1 MPRCFLAVL
10 ATLTA
15 LSSALTDKEK
25 AEKTLHESIK
35 YSNASNCVWP
45 ECAPVCEDCGSK
57 GVGSCMIP
65 GAQMCP
71 WSAKCTLGSCFC
83 RKGYCARGQECK
95 FRTCQLG
102 ARPPKHAVSNSARRL
117 AEFGPDLPYNATAE
131 EWHEF
136 VVGSTKWPFLLLLA
150 GVVMG
155 LLTCGCICGHCA
167 WESPIILLVL
177 CILTVGFISFGV
189 VSRPM
194 RAGNGEVLNPRNMM
208 PEMPQTRAESQTM
221 DLNKDREVSSIPKT
235 GETGNWVYPSP
246 QQFYHA
252 LLRKNKEAEAETMDA
267 VVYAHNVTNE
277 RTPSLLR
284 FVGRQKDLSWGG
296 WWSRLLSYR
305 GVPFDRH
312 DWFID
317 RCGQRT
323 VRYVIDYYDDPAARD
338 FVDRLRRP
346 GWQLRRMWTAFFG
359 GGGEGAAVVSE
370 SFDLIGQQLRR
381 VQKSIVSAKSLAKDL
396 EDMASTFQAV
406 VDDLPHT
413 CNAMVPGAKEMMT
426 MASDKANEKLL
437 EMSGKVEAFSNV
449 ANAADF
455 SMSTAL
461 AQEWAMKML
470 VVIGPM
476 VPLVLMAVWTLGVAI
491 ATVVSWLSS
500 NPKIAKRADDLVI
513 ECAAPCTCCL
523 MMLAVLLA
531 SSYLWVGILVGGVC
545 LNLDGNAVSLIH
557 TVNFTEL
564 HVVICLILDTQ
575 PQYPIFIGML
585 IPMSFPQSIRQNC
598 SSGAYKQNL
607 HGVLFISRHIYRNAW
622 SAVSITSIAHTTC
635 RPAEMIVIKR
645 FRGGGGEYRT
655 TADTGGG
662 EYWTTADTGASLG
675 WREEASTGPQ
685 PTQERAASAYHR
697 DYAFFGYNS
706 YIALAVKQLYTTC
719 RPAERLPPL
728 ATGTMPSWATPS
740 CIALAVRQLLRENR
754 RRFTASNLHIVEL
767 TARDAKQTLSHA
779 LRDAWRGHTWSQFL
793 KSDAKA
799 AEAFRHCNSA
809 QVRQRAHNMML
820 RWARGGEDRRH
831 LPAITSGHYVSKTR
845 LLFTQRET
853 GHPFPLRL
861 RYEELHGKLKGKHL
875 HHPTGIALPAMRAAA
890 LLGEH
895 GEEMLTV
902 WLGST
907 CLRSH
912 SNSFAMLRQMT
923 ATSHFK
929 FHIDPVLEGATRY
942 YIEGSQENPMISM
955 IEDVERD
962 ATALYT
968 VYTNATWATTPA
980 EMVCDGV
987 RNLNASDALA
997 ACTRSVG
1004 FATELM
1010 AASNIYPYYDTLGH
1024 ELMCDTML
1032 HGMTL
1037 LVFYSAVVSIVLMPL
1052 VAICADVDL
1061 RKWEA
1066 YKEAN
1071 YENHYDISH
1080 EMQEKF
1086 PFLSNLH
1093 LPSPSQQSTPQ
1104 GTPLPSPHGGWRQMP
1119 QMPWQH

>member
-10 ATLTA
+10 AALTA

-35 YSNASNCVWP
+35 AASIVRAAGSYSNASNCVWP

-167 WESPIILLVL
+167 WEPSCMPTSPIILLVL

-189 VSRPM
+189 VSR
-194 RAGNGEVLNPRNMM
+194 
-208 PEMPQTRAESQTM
+208 
-221 DLNKDREVSSIPKT
+221 
-235 GETGNWVYPSP
+235 
-246 QQFYHA
+246 
-252 LLRKNKEAEAETMDA
+252 
-267 VVYAHNVTNE
+267 
-277 RTPSLLR
+277 
-284 FVGRQKDLSWGG
+284 
-296 WWSRLLSYR
+296 
-305 GVPFDRH
+305 
-312 DWFID
+312 
-317 RCGQRT
+317 
-323 VRYVIDYYDDPAARD
+323 
-338 FVDRLRRP
+338 
-346 GWQLRRMWTAFFG
+346 
-359 GGGEGAAVVSE
+359 AAVVSE

-564 HVVICLILDTQ
+564 
-575 PQYPIFIGML
+575 
-585 IPMSFPQSIRQNC
+585 
-598 SSGAYKQNL
+598 
-607 HGVLFISRHIYRNAW
+607 
-622 SAVSITSIAHTTC
+622 
-635 RPAEMIVIKR
+635 
-645 FRGGGGEYRT
+645 
-655 TADTGGG
+655 
-662 EYWTTADTGASLG
+662 
-675 WREEASTGPQ
+675 
-685 PTQERAASAYHR
+685 
-697 DYAFFGYNS
+697 
-706 YIALAVKQLYTTC
+706 
-719 RPAERLPPL
+719 
-728 ATGTMPSWATPS
+728 
-740 CIALAVRQLLRENR
+740 
-754 RRFTASNLHIVEL
+754 
-767 TARDAKQTLSHA
+767 
-779 LRDAWRGHTWSQFL
+779 
-793 KSDAKA
+793 
-799 AEAFRHCNSA
+799 
-809 QVRQRAHNMML
+809 
-820 RWARGGEDRRH
+820 
-831 LPAITSGHYVSKTR
+831 
-845 LLFTQRET
+845 
-853 GHPFPLRL
+853 
-861 RYEELHGKLKGKHL
+861 
-875 HHPTGIALPAMRAAA
+875 
-890 LLGEH
+890 
-895 GEEMLTV
+895 
-902 WLGST
+902 
-907 CLRSH
+907 
-912 SNSFAMLRQMT
+912 
-923 ATSHFK
+923 SHFK